1 MNIQIP
7 KQKKNKNLEKIKW
20 ILIFINFILCVLVDY
35 YFNKISFFIRISL
48 IFFLIS
54 CTIGIL
60 ISTEKGKFILSY
72 INTLKNEMQKIIWP
86 KYKETLYT
94 TLIIIFVTIFMSL
107 LLWGLDNIIFRLI
120 AFVISL
126 RL

>member
-1 MNIQIP
+1 MNIQMP
-7 KQKKNKNLEKIKW
+7 NQKKFKNIEKIKW
-20 ILIFINFILCVLVDY
+20 IFICINFILCILIDY
-35 YFNKISFFIRISL
+35 YFSKINFFIRISL

-60 ISTEKGKFILSY
+60 ISTEKGKSILLYVNAS
-72 INTLKNEMQKIIWP
+72 KSEMKKIIWP

-120 AFVISL
+120 AFIINL

>member
-7 KQKKNKNLEKIKW
+7 NQKKIKNTEQIKW
-20 ILIFINFILCVLVDY
+20 IFICINFILCILLHY
-35 YFNKISFFIRISL
+35 YFKINFFIQIAL
-48 IFFLIS
+48 IMFLIS
-54 CTIGIL
+54 CTLGIF
-60 ISTEKGKFILSY
+60 IRTERSKTILLY
-72 INTLKNEMQKIIWP
+72 INASKSEIQKIIWP

-107 LLWGLDNIIFRLI
+107 LLWGLDNIIFRMI
-120 AFVISL
+120 TFVISL